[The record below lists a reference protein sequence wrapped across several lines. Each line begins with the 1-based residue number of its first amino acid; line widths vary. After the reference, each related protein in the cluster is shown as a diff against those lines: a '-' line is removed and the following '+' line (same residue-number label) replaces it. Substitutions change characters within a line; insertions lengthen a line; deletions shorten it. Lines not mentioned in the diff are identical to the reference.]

1 MTKPIIT
8 IKEEH
13 TIENT
18 INKSRFISHI
28 KPVASE
34 DEAKAFINEVKSQ
47 HKDATHNCS
56 AYTVG
61 PEMNI
66 QKQMTMEN
74 QVVLLASLCWK
85 Y

>member
-34 DEAKAFINEVKSQ
+34 DEAKAFINEGNHNIKMQ
-47 HKDATHNCS
+47 HT
-56 AYTVG
+56 TVLH
-61 PEMNI
+61 
-66 QKQMTMEN
+66 T
-74 QVVLLASLCWK
+74 L
-85 Y
+85 